1 MTRRRRCRKQ
11 STARR
16 QADERAIGSC
26 RSQRRPAVA
35 GLAEPWPGRRS
46 PSIRCHEV
54 GHGRSRARAWRPVQ
68 WAPVRS
74 VSASDRSVLDD
85 LRELVAA
92 LDRRVPH
99 LDRKGERDIA
109 RDAAALRAEAMNRIR
124 EIENE
129 DLAVTVTSSIVE
141 DDAEQ

>member
-1 MTRRRRCRKQ
+1 MRT
-11 STARR
+11 
-16 QADERAIGSC
+16 
-26 RSQRRPAVA
+26 V
-35 GLAEPWPGRRS
+35 LASE
-46 PSIRCHEV
+46 
-54 GHGRSRARAWRPVQ
+54 
-68 WAPVRS
+68 
-74 VSASDRSVLDD
+74 RSVLDD

-129 DLAVTVTSSIVE
+129 DCAVTVTSSISVTVTSSIVE
-141 DDAEQ
+141 DNTEQ